1 LKKIDTKEYQDLV
14 DLFERY
20 KLFHQKYG
28 NFTTTEQEDKIL
40 RHNILKLKG
49 SYAQYELL
57 LSELK
62 ACIQNYRTTKDFIK
76 VKLNNQTRKMN
87 SIIKNKK

>member
-1 LKKIDTKEYQDLV
+1 MKKIDTKEYQDLI

-20 KLFHQKYG
+20 KQFYQKYG

-40 RHNILKLKG
+40 RHHILKLKG

-62 ACIQNYRTTKDFIK
+62 DCIQNYRMTKDFIK
-76 VKLNNQTRKMN
+76 VKLNNQARKMN
-87 SIIKNKK
+87 TITKNKK

>member
-1 LKKIDTKEYQDLV
+1 MKKIDTKEYQDLL

-20 KLFHQKYG
+20 KLFHQEYG

-40 RHNILKLKG
+40 HHNILKLKG
-49 SYAQYELL
+49 SYVQYEQL

-62 ACIQNYRTTKDFIK
+62 ACIQNYRMTKDFIK
-76 VKLNNQTRKMN
+76 VKLNNQARKMN
-87 SIIKNKK
+87 SISKNKK